1 MPSSPREAPE
11 APEAAEAT
19 LIFGFL
25 HLPYCNTEAKEV
37 KKLWRTSSQTC
48 VGLFCPILACAQ
60 EDLAEVHAEGTT
72 GAKKRKLAALL
83 KAAKAAQPRRGGK
96 RKREGPTAPP
106 DASL

>member
-1 MPSSPREAPE
+1 MR
-11 APEAAEAT
+11 
-19 LIFGFL
+19 L
-25 HLPYCNTEAKEV
+25 
-37 KKLWRTSSQTC
+37 KLDSQTC
-48 VGLFCPILACAQ
+48 VGPFCPLLARAQ

-83 KAAKAAQPRRGGK
+83 KAAGAGQPRRGGK